1 MMRVRLGL
9 ALAIGSLT
17 GCLNPFTTRVPQ
29 VASRGSEYERR
40 ESQIQDP
47 YPDRN
52 LGPDP
57 GFRPLGFQDQ
67 RSEVQLA
74 KDRAYAGFI
83 RTQATVRPPAIQPG
97 VPAYPNGVPQ
107 APLSAPTLPQ

>member
-1 MMRVRLGL
+1 MAGARAHLPIL
-9 ALAIGSLT
+9 ACLAA
-17 GCLNPFTTRVPQ
+17 GCINPYTTRTPQ

-74 KDRAYAGFI
+74 KDRSYAGFI
-83 RTQATVRPPAIQPG
+83 RTQAVRQP
-97 VPAYPNGVPQ
+97 VPMPGAPVYPDSLTAPQ
-107 APLSAPTLPQ
+107 LPQ